1 MSFTPRVAMVLAA
14 GLGLRMRPLTLD
26 RPKALVEVRGR
37 PLIDRTLDR
46 LEAAGIRKVV
56 VNLHHKA
63 NSLKRHLADRRDVE
77 IVFSDETDQLLETGG
92 GVRKALGL
100 LGDTPFFVVNS
111 DVIWL
116 DAQKDTFERMAAFWD
131 DASMDGLL
139 AMHPTVSAIGY
150 EGPGDFHLDPLGR
163 LSRREERLVAPLVF
177 MGLQMLHPR
186 VFRGTPDGSFSLNRV
201 YDSAIEDGRL
211 FGLRHEGVWM
221 DVGSPAGLRAAELAL
236 EDVER

>member
-1 MSFTPRVAMVLAA
+1 MSFTPRIAMVLAA

-37 PLIDRTLDR
+37 TLIDRTLDR
-46 LEAAGIRKVV
+46 LRAAGIRKVV

-63 NSLKRHLADRRDVE
+63 NSLKRHLSERGDLD
-77 IVFSDETDQLLETGG
+77 ILYSDESEQLLETGG

-100 LGDTPFFVVNS
+100 LGDDPFLVLNS

-116 DAQKDTFERMAAFWD
+116 DAQTASFQRMAAFWD
-131 DASMDGLL
+131 DARMDALL
-139 AMHPTVSAIGY
+139 MLHPTVSAIGY
-150 EGPGDFHLDPLGR
+150 EGLGDFHLDPVGR
-163 LSRREERLVAPLVF
+163 LIRREERHVAPLVF
-177 MGLQMLHPR
+177 MGVQMLHPR
-186 VFRGTPDGSFSLNRV
+186 VFRGSPEGAFSLNRI
-201 YDSAIEDGRL
+201 YDKAAEEGRL
-211 FGLRHEGVWM
+211 YGLRHEGLWM

>member
-1 MSFTPRVAMVLAA
+1 MSFTPHVAMVLAA

-46 LEAAGIRKVV
+46 LEAAGIEKVV

-63 NSLKRHLADRRDVE
+63 NSLKRHLADRRDIE
-77 IVFSDETDQLLETGG
+77 IVFSDETDRLLETGG

-100 LGDTPFFVVNS
+100 LGDSPFFVVNS

-116 DAQKDTFERMAAFWD
+116 DAQKDTFARMAAFWD
-131 DASMDGLL
+131 DAAMDALL
-139 AMHPTVSAIGY
+139 VMHPTVTAIGY
-150 EGPGDFHLDPLGR
+150 EGPGDFHLDPVGR
-163 LSRREERLVAPLVF
+163 LARREERHVAPLVF

-186 VFRGTPDGSFSLNRV
+186 VFRGTPEGAFSLNRV
-201 YDSAIEDGRL
+201 YDKALEDGRL
-211 FGLRHEGVWM
+211 FGLRHEGLWM